1 MRRRAFLAVSALSA
15 VSTML
20 ASREF
25 PAKRNLSKD
34 HYALIE
40 AVQLHMFP
48 KDSRLPSATAF
59 HATQFLQATIFHP
72 SYDKDIK
79 TFVIE
84 GAEKLQ
90 EREKG
95 RFLHYSEKKKEEAL
109 RSYEE
114 TSYGEGWL
122 DRIMVLSLEALL
134 SDPIYGGNFR
144 QAGWSALQTK
154 GGEPRPSTRYI
165 TL

>member
-1 MRRRAFLAVSALSA
+1 MKRRVFLAVSALSA

-20 ASREF
+20 SSKEV
-25 PAKRNLSKD
+25 PVKKNLSKD
-34 HYALIE
+34 HYSLIE

-48 KDSRLPSATAF
+48 EGNDLPSATAF
-59 HATQFLQATIFHP
+59 RATQFLQATIFHP
-72 SYDKDIK
+72 SYDKDIR

-84 GAEKLQ
+84 GAEKLR

-109 RSYEE
+109 RAYEE
-114 TSYGEGWL
+114 TSYGDGWL
-122 DRIMVLSLEALL
+122 DRIMVLSLEAFL

-144 QAGWSALQTK
+144 QTGWNALQTR
-154 GGEPRPSTRYI
+154 GGDPRPSTRYI
-165 TL
+165 AL